1 MSTHPSTEP
10 GAAVTATAVVKLPFV
25 VMLLAVGTFLTAT
38 TEFVI
43 AGLLPELAADLDVS
57 VARAGLL
64 ITAFA
69 VGMIVGAPLIAIATA
84 RVPQRSTLV
93 AALLVFSAGHVVA
106 AISSSFTVVLIAR
119 IVTALATGTFL
130 AVAAAVAVAA
140 VGAANGAR
148 AMGTLMS
155 GVALAT
161 VVGVPL
167 GSFVGQLVGW
177 RGVFWGLAVV
187 SAFAA
192 AGIARLVPHSDRET
206 TSSLREQAG
215 VLTQGRLWL
224 VLAATALVTGGFM
237 AAFSFVSPLLTERT
251 GLSGNVVPLVLV
263 GFGVGSLI
271 GTNLAGR
278 FGDRGPLRTFTVIT
292 LSSTAVLLLLIPLS
306 TMTVPTIVLVV
317 LLGASGMA
325 VTAIATPS
333 RSASV
338 TTHPR
343 WPPPWPSRR
352 STSASPP
359 GRRSPEQPSS
369 PPSEP
374 PDPRSSVPSWCSS
387 ASYRSPSSAPCARR
401 LRPPTGGLP
410 NLTAPL
416 PSPASSLSE
425 QDHTTRHTGRTPWST
440 HVSVTLVSR
449 SAASRWVA

>member
-1 MSTHPSTEP
+1 MSTHPATSQ
-10 GAAVTATAVVKLPFV
+10 GADVSATAGVKLPFV

-43 AGLLPELAADLDVS
+43 AGLLPELAGDLDVS

-69 VGMIVGAPLIAIATA
+69 VGMIIGAPLIAIATA

-106 AISSSFTVVLIAR
+106 ALSSSFAVVLTAR

-187 SAFAA
+187 SVVAA
-192 AGIARLVPHSDRET
+192 AGIAHLVPTSDRET
-206 TSSLREQAG
+206 APSLREQAG

-237 AAFSFVSPLLTERT
+237 AAFSFISPLLTERT
-251 GLSGNVVPLVLV
+251 GLSDNAVPLVLV

-278 FGDRGPLRTFTVIT
+278 FGDRGPLRTFTVIA

-306 TMTVPTIVLVV
+306 TMPVPTIVLVV

-325 VTAIATPS
+325 VTAIATPLAV
-333 RSASV
+333 RFG
-338 TTHPR
+338 HH
-343 WPPPWPSRR
+343 
-352 STSASPP
+352 
-359 GRRSPEQPSS
+359 
-369 PPSEP
+369 
-374 PDPRSSVPSWCSS
+374 
-387 ASYRSPSSAPCARR
+387 SPSLAAALAVSAFNVGIAAGSA
-401 LRPPTGGLP
+401 LAGAALE
-410 NLTAPL
+410 
-416 PSPASSLSE
+416 SSLG
-425 QDHTTRHTGRTPWST
+425 TTGPEI
-440 HVSVTLVSR
+440 VGAVMVLLGLVPLAVLGALR
-449 SAASRWVA
+449 ATTQRDDAIEPDQIHAPTAELVH

>member
-1 MSTHPSTEP
+1 LSTHPSTEH
-10 GAAVTATAVVKLPFV
+10 GADVTATAVVKLPFV

-43 AGLLPELAADLDVS
+43 AGLLPELAGDLDVS

-69 VGMIVGAPLIAIATA
+69 VGMIVGAPLIAVATA

-106 AISSSFTVVLIAR
+106 AISSSFAVVLTAR

-187 SAFAA
+187 SAVAA

-206 TSSLREQAG
+206 APSLREQAG
-215 VLTQGRLWL
+215 VLTQARLWL

-237 AAFSFVSPLLTERT
+237 AAFSFVSPLLTERS
-251 GLSGNVVPLVLV
+251 GLSANAVPLVLV
-263 GFGVGSLI
+263 GFGIGSLI

-278 FGDRGPLRTFTVIT
+278 FGDRGPLRTFTVIAV
-292 LSSTAVLLLLIPLS
+292 SSTAVLLLLIPLS
-306 TMTVPTIVLVV
+306 TMAVPTIVLVV

-325 VTAIATPS
+325 VTAIATPLAV
-333 RSASV
+333 RFG
-338 TTHPR
+338 HH
-343 WPPPWPSRR
+343 
-352 STSASPP
+352 
-359 GRRSPEQPSS
+359 
-369 PPSEP
+369 
-374 PDPRSSVPSWCSS
+374 
-387 ASYRSPSSAPCARR
+387 SPSLAAALAVSAFNVGIAAGSA
-401 LRPPTGGLP
+401 LAGAALQ
-410 NLTAPL
+410 
-416 PSPASSLSE
+416 SSLG
-425 QDHTTRHTGRTPWST
+425 TTGPEIVGAVMVLLGLVPLAVLGALRATAST
-440 HVSVTLVSR
+440 DQEETTEADRV
-449 SAASRWVA
+449 AALAGELAV

>member
-1 MSTHPSTEP
+1 MSTHPSTEL
-10 GAAVTATAVVKLPFV
+10 GADVTSTARVKLPFV

-43 AGLLPELAADLDVS
+43 AGLLPELAGDLDVS

-69 VGMIVGAPLIAIATA
+69 VGMIVGAPLIAVATA

-93 AALLVFSAGHVVA
+93 AALLIFSAGHVVA
-106 AISSSFTVVLIAR
+106 ALSSSFAVVLTAR

-140 VGAANGAR
+140 AGAANGAR

-177 RGVFWGLAVV
+177 RGVFWGLTVV
-187 SAFAA
+187 SVVAA
-192 AGIARLVPHSDRET
+192 AGIARLVPTSDRET
-206 TSSLREQAG
+206 APSLREQAG

-251 GLSGNVVPLVLV
+251 GLSDNAVPLVLI

-278 FGDRGPLRTFTVIT
+278 FGDRGPLRTFTVIA
-292 LSSTAVLLLLIPLS
+292 LCSTAVLLLLIPLS
-306 TMTVPTIVLVV
+306 TLTVPTIALVV

-325 VTAIATPS
+325 VTAIATPLAVRFGHHS
-333 RSASV
+333 PSLAAALAVSAFNVGIAAGSALAGV
-338 TTHPR
+338 ALESSLGTTGPEIVGAVMVLLGLVPLAILGALRATMTTHHDD
-343 WPPPWPSRR
+343 
-352 STSASPP
+352 A
-359 GRRSPEQPSS
+359 G
-369 PPSEP
+369 EP
-374 PDPRSSVPSWCSS
+374 VE
-387 ASYRSPSSAPCARR
+387 AP
-401 LRPPTGGLP
+401 
-410 NLTAPL
+410 TA
-416 PSPASSLSE
+416 E
-425 QDHTTRHTGRTPWST
+425 
-440 HVSVTLVSR
+440 LVH
-449 SAASRWVA
+449 

>member
-1 MSTHPSTEP
+1 MSTHPSTRADNRQ
-10 GAAVTATAVVKLPFV
+10 GADVSATASVKLPFV

-69 VGMIVGAPLIAIATA
+69 VGMIVGAPLIAVATA

-93 AALLVFSAGHVVA
+93 AALLVFSAGHIVA
-106 AISSSFTVVLIAR
+106 ALSSSFAVVLTAR

-155 GVALAT
+155 GVAFAT

-167 GSFVGQLVGW
+167 GSFVGHLVGW

-187 SAFAA
+187 SAVAA
-192 AGIARLVPHSDRET
+192 VGIARLVPHTDRET
-206 TSSLREQAG
+206 APSLREQAR
-215 VLTQGRLWL
+215 VLTQGKLWL

-251 GLSGNVVPLVLV
+251 GLSDNAVPLVLI

-278 FGDRGPLRTFTVIT
+278 FGDRGPLRTFTVIA
-292 LSSTAVLLLLIPLS
+292 LSSIAVLLLLIPLS

-325 VTAIATPS
+325 VTAIATPLAVRFGHHS
-333 RSASV
+333 PSLAAALAVSAFNVGIAAGSALAGV
-338 TTHPR
+338 ALESSLGTTGPEIVGVVMVLLGLVPLAALGALRATTHPDDAR
-343 WPPPWPSRR
+343 E
-352 STSASPP
+352 P
-359 GRRSPEQPSS
+359 GQV
-369 PPSEP
+369 
-374 PDPRSSVPSWCSS
+374 D
-387 ASYRSPSSAPCARR
+387 AP
-401 LRPPTGGLP
+401 
-410 NLTAPL
+410 TA
-416 PSPASSLSE
+416 E
-425 QDHTTRHTGRTPWST
+425 
-440 HVSVTLVSR
+440 LVH
-449 SAASRWVA
+449 

>member
-1 MSTHPSTEP
+1 MSTHPSTEH

-130 AVAAAVAVAA
+130 AVAAAVAVAS

-325 VTAIATPS
+325 VTAIATPLAV
-333 RSASV
+333 RFG
-338 TTHPR
+338 H
-343 WPPPWPSRR
+343 
-352 STSASPP
+352 
-359 GRRSPEQPSS
+359 
-369 PPSEP
+369 
-374 PDPRSSVPSWCSS
+374 
-387 ASYRSPSSAPCARR
+387 YSPSLAAALAVSAFNVGIAAGSAVAGAA
-401 LRPPTGGLP
+401 LE
-410 NLTAPL
+410 
-416 PSPASSLSE
+416 SSLG
-425 QDHTTRHTGRTPWST
+425 TTGPQVVGAVMVLLGLVPLAVLGALRATAST
-440 HVSVTLVSR
+440 TDR
-449 SAASRWVA
+449 GPTEPDRAAALAGELAV